1 MHQSCRMLPQVAVPA
16 HQSPL
21 STLSVLAVLLSLAH
35 SGGGQSQL
43 IGSPQPIVVTVGKDI
58 ILPCHLEPAVD
69 VAAKT
74 LEWTRPDLNPRFV
87 FVRRA
92 GQDFID
98 TKHPSYKG
106 RTSLF
111 TDKLKR
117 GNISLKLSD
126 VRPSDAGRYRCFI
139 PDLKTDSFVELVVAS
154 DAVSLP
160 ILTLAGTDKATSGV
174 VLQCESAGW
183 YPEPEVLWLDGEG
196 KLLSAGP
203 TETVR
208 GPDDLYTVSSRVTVE
223 KRYSNSFTCRV
234 QQRNINQTRETYI
247 YISDDFFQIQSSSAA
262 PVVTGLAF
270 SLAVCIL
277 LLFAVVCKGKLNK
290 IKTKKSHRDETNTGE
305 RKNHLETNRTED
317 QFGTKKELKP
327 LKGKRQKRS
336 KHEEQQ
342 RREEAEREVQ
352 TLKEELETKRTEFES
367 KLAEVQQQLQS
378 LREELETKNRE
389 LEESKAALSK
399 SLDHNLTSPVN
410 QDSPKKDITVDE
422 VDVDGKFVRLSNN
435 SEEDQPMRD
444 WELHIRIN
452 KRKPIVYHF
461 KPSFILKAGNTVT
474 IWATGYKVWIE
485 TSTDLVWYGQQPW
498 GTGEQLLVTIYSN
511 TGELEVR
518 RMLALLNSQSNLQ
531 AQQTHLVS
539 QDSAMGNITVSDID
553 LKGSYVR
560 LSNTS
565 NKDQPFKGW
574 ELHMQVNDR
583 KPIVYKFFSSF
594 KLEAGNTVTIWS
606 SDDPGRNNPPT
617 DLVWQ
622 KQKSWGTGK
631 ELLIT
636 VYSNTGEEIAMKLKT
651 ENITPV

>member
-1 MHQSCRMLPQVAVPA
+1 MPLVPGSETA
-16 HQSPL
+16 FKRNNKNVYL
-21 STLSVLAVLLSLAH
+21 CNMC
-35 SGGGQSQL
+35 QSQL
-43 IGSPQPIVVTVGKDI
+43 IGPPQPIVVTVGKDI
-58 ILPCHLEPAVD
+58 LLPCHLEPAVD

-139 PDLKTDSFVELVVAS
+139 PDMKTDSFVELVVAS

-196 KLLSAGP
+196 NLLSAGP

-223 KRYSNSFTCRV
+223 KRHSNSFTCRV

-290 IKTKKSHRDETNTGE
+290 IMTKKSHRDETNTGE

-336 KHEEQQ
+336 KHEQQ
-342 RREEAEREVQ
+342 RKEEAEREVQ

-378 LREELETKNRE
+378 LREELETKTRE

-410 QDSPKKDITVDE
+410 QDSPKKDITVDG
-422 VDVDGKFVRLSNN
+422 VNVDGKFVRLSNN
-435 SEEDQPMRD
+435 SEE
-444 WELHIRIN
+444 
-452 KRKPIVYHF
+452 
-461 KPSFILKAGNTVT
+461 

-485 TSTDLVWYGQQPW
+485 TSTDLMWYGQQPW

-511 TGELEVR
+511 TGEV
-518 RMLALLNSQSNLQ
+518 
-531 AQQTHLVS
+531 
-539 QDSAMGNITVSDID
+539 
-553 LKGSYVR
+553 
-560 LSNTS
+560 
-565 NKDQPFKGW
+565 
-574 ELHMQVNDR
+574 
-583 KPIVYKFFSSF
+583 
-594 KLEAGNTVTIWS
+594 
-606 SDDPGRNNPPT
+606 
-617 DLVWQ
+617 
-622 KQKSWGTGK
+622 
-631 ELLIT
+631 
-636 VYSNTGEEIAMKLKT
+636 
-651 ENITPV
+651 

>member
-21 STLSVLAVLLSLAH
+21 STLSVLAVLLSIAH

-43 IGSPQPIVVTVGKDI
+43 IGPPQPIVVTVGKDI

-160 ILTLAGTDKATSGV
+160 ILTLAGIDKATSGV

-208 GPDDLYTVSSRVTVE
+208 GPDELYTVSSRVTVE
-223 KRYSNSFTCRV
+223 KRHSNSFTCRV

-327 LKGKRQKRS
+327 LEGKRQKRS

-399 SLDHNLTSPVN
+399 SL
-410 QDSPKKDITVDE
+410 
-422 VDVDGKFVRLSNN
+422 
-435 SEEDQPMRD
+435 
-444 WELHIRIN
+444 
-452 KRKPIVYHF
+452 
-461 KPSFILKAGNTVT
+461 

-574 ELHMQVNDR
+574 ELQIQVNDR

-636 VYSNTGEEIAMKLKT
+636 VYSNTGENAVAWRPRRKCAAINCQEQL
-651 ENITPV
+651 ENMQAQPYQWQPQFFALVDGGGGRSGVGETL